1 MQIAIAPRFWS
12 RFRARFVGDR
22 KFYKT
27 VLVLIVPIIIQNT
40 VSNIVNLL
48 DNVMVGALGTAQM
61 SGVAIAN
68 QLMFVFYLAIFGS
81 ISGAGIYG
89 AQFAGARNWEGFR
102 QTLRARVLVS
112 LVITVLGVVVL
123 SRWSGALISLY
134 LQGKGDVGHAADMLL
149 HGKEYL
155 LIMLWGLLPFAF
167 TQCYSGALRES
178 GETFLPM
185 VSSLSA
191 VCVNLVFNY
200 LLIFGKFG
208 FPVLGVKGAAIATVL
223 SRFVEFAIVFL
234 FSHVSIGKYPFM
246 AGMYRSLYI
255 HKDLAKGI
263 AAKGMPLLVN
273 EFLWSLGM
281 ITITQIFSTRGLIVM
296 AGLNISSTI
305 GNLFNVFFLSMGTAV
320 AVMTGQA
327 LGANDPELAKK
338 QIWRFLFFSVSV
350 CLVLGAA
357 LAVSAGP
364 ITSIYNTEAEVRRL
378 AVVFMRTNA
387 MYMAFHAV
395 AHCCYFAIR
404 SGGKTFITMLFDSVY
419 TWVIM
424 VPYTYFMVNFT
435 GIGIEVLYP
444 LCHLTDLIK
453 AILGIAVVSMGFWA
467 RTLVEQKPIP
477 SSVTSE

>member
-1 MQIAIAPRFWS
+1 
-12 RFRARFVGDR
+12 
-22 KFYKT
+22 
-27 VLVLIVPIIIQNT
+27 
-40 VSNIVNLL
+40 
-48 DNVMVGALGTAQM
+48 
-61 SGVAIAN
+61 
-68 QLMFVFYLAIFGS
+68 
-81 ISGAGIYG
+81 
-89 AQFAGARNWEGFR
+89 
-102 QTLRARVLVS
+102 
-112 LVITVLGVVVL
+112 
-123 SRWSGALISLY
+123 
-134 LQGKGDVGHAADMLL
+134 
-149 HGKEYL
+149 
-155 LIMLWGLLPFAF
+155 
-167 TQCYSGALRES
+167 
-178 GETFLPM
+178 
-185 VSSLSA
+185 
-191 VCVNLVFNY
+191 
-200 LLIFGKFG
+200 
-208 FPVLGVKGAAIATVL
+208 
-223 SRFVEFAIVFL
+223 
-234 FSHVSIGKYPFM
+234 M
-246 AGMYRSLYI
+246 AGMYRSLHI
-255 HKDLAKGI
+255 QKDLAKGI

-281 ITITQIFSTRGLIVM
+281 ITITQIFSTRGLNVM

-364 ITSIYNTEAEVRRL
+364 ITNIYNTEAEVRRL

-435 GIGIEVLYP
+435 RIGIEALYP

-477 SSVTSE
+477 SSK